1 MPRYA
6 VVVSRFPKF
15 TETFILQELRGL
27 EARGLDFELYSIIH
41 ETPEQMQPDAVELDR
56 RANYLTWHSPEA
68 ARAQWY
74 WLRRSPGRY
83 LSTWWTA
90 LRTSFPSRHALVRVP
105 VLVLLAATMARRMEE
120 QGVERVHAHW
130 ATYPTMCALCIQHL
144 SGIPF
149 SFTGH
154 AHDIFADQVG
164 LGAKV
169 RAADAVLT
177 CTDHGRS
184 ILVDLAGGEGSVGDR
199 VHLVHHG
206 VRLEVFEQLPL
217 RVRTPDEPLR
227 ILCVAAL
234 ADYKGHRH
242 LLDACA
248 ELDRRGVPNQLTL
261 LGEGDQRAELEAQ
274 AARLGI
280 DVRFLGRRPSAE
292 VREELAATDVFAIAS
307 VQVEN
312 GQMDGIPNVCV
323 EAMAMGRPVVA
334 SSLPGIMELVRHEET
349 GLLAAPGDH
358 RGIADQLVRI
368 VKDRPLVDAMVAK
381 GRSLVER
388 EHDAAKNLDEVH
400 RILQSLTV
408 PGR

>member
-1 MPRYA
+1 VPRYA

-41 ETPEQMQPDAVELDR
+41 ETPEQMQPDAVDLDR
-56 RANYLTWHSPEA
+56 RANYLTWRSREVA
-68 ARAQWY
+68 AAQWH
-74 WLRRSPGRY
+74 WLRRSPRRY
-83 LSTWWTA
+83 VTTWWTA
-90 LRTSFPSRHALVRVP
+90 LRTSFPSPHALIRVP
-105 VLVLLAATMARRMEE
+105 MLVLLAGAMARRMER
-120 QGVERVHAHW
+120 QGIERVHAHW

-164 LGAKV
+164 LGTKV
-169 RAADAVLT
+169 RSSDAVLT

-184 ILVDLAGGEGSVGDR
+184 ILVDLAGGEATVGER

-217 RVRTPDEPLR
+217 RERSAEEPLR

-248 ELDRRGVPNQLTL
+248 ELDRRGVANQLTL
-261 LGEGDQRAELEAQ
+261 LGEGDLRSELESQ

-292 VREELAATDVFAIAS
+292 VRAELGATDVFALAS

-312 GQMDGIPNVCV
+312 GQLDGIPNVCV

-334 SSLPGIMELVRHEET
+334 SSLPGVMELVVHEET
-349 GLLAAPGDH
+349 GLLAAPGDA
-358 RGIADQLVRI
+358 RGIADQLERI
-368 VKDRPLVDAMVAK
+368 VSDRPLDDGLVTKARA
-381 GRSLVER
+381 LVER

-400 RILQSLTV
+400 RILDSLPT
-408 PGR
+408 R